1 MKDWLEDVMDDH
13 GVAMG
18 CFLIVLIV
26 ILALGLAFG
35 VLCLQGWILMLL
47 WNAILV
53 PLFGFGALEF
63 WWAVGIILI
72 SNLLFKGATTIT
84 KSKGE

>member
-1 MKDWLEDVMDDH
+1 MDDH
-13 GVAMG
+13 GVVVG
-18 CFLIVLIV
+18 CLAIILIIV
-26 ILALGLAFG
+26 LALGLVFG
-35 VLCLQGWILMLL
+35 TLCFEGWILMLL

-84 KSKGE
+84 KNKGE